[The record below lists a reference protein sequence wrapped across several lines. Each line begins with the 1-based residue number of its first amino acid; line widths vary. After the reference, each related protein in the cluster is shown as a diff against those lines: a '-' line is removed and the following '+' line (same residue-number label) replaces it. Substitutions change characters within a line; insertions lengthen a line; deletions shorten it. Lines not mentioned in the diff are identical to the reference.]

1 MSYQR
6 PATVACAYCRRVV
19 SVGPIG
25 RVRRYCSPTCRTAA
39 CEARRG
45 GRPSSEDRQRAL
57 IWGILQD
64 AGIIPADKAQ
74 IGGFDMT
81 YKALTTL
88 LALIALSM
96 PAMEGTIYA
105 TDGNVVGRC
114 TTDSPDTSTLLAAVV
129 SSLATPPA
137 TPSLCMTPCPRC

>member
-6 PATVACAYCRRVV
+6 PATVACASCRRGV
-19 SVGPIG
+19 SVCMIG
-25 RVRRYCSPTCRTAA
+25 RVRRYCSLTCRTAA

-45 GRPSSEDRQRAL
+45 GRPRIDLGHPPGCRHYPGRQA
-57 IWGILQD
+57 
-64 AGIIPADKAQ
+64 AADAQ

-114 TTDSPDTSTLLAAVV
+114 TTDSHDTSTLLAAVV